1 MPLGSGHCC
10 RDCCKI
16 SHTLLASVSAS
27 FSSMHSKNKTKPST
41 LSLIWRAILN
51 TTITHFCLLK
61 SLKTVLQ
68 ESGGESGI
76 SHSCKKIWVNKYES
90 LEVSIETLCNSSLV
104 WIWQEK
110 FLSIKA
116 LKLQLVWSF
125 SAITALYNGTGE
137 SEKCCLCEKLCMF
150 KVRLSWYS
158 NTFLLTNRCSWS
170 SVEQISENF
179 ICRGSSTNLCTIFL
193 IDWLC
198 TTAHLSTS

>member
-1 MPLGSGHCC
+1 M
-10 RDCCKI
+10 I
-16 SHTLLASVSAS
+16 
-27 FSSMHSKNKTKPST
+27 
-41 LSLIWRAILN
+41 I
-51 TTITHFCLLK
+51 HFCLLK

-68 ESGGESGI
+68 ESGRV
-76 SHSCKKIWVNKYES
+76 SHTCKKIWVNKYES
-90 LEVSIETLCNSSLV
+90 LEVSIKTLCKTVVAL
-104 WIWQEK
+104 WCEFEQEK
-110 FLSIKA
+110 FSSI
-116 LKLQLVWSF
+116 KLQLVWSF
-125 SAITALYNGTGE
+125 SPITALYNGTGE